1 VGPRDT
7 YLAASRVTAIIGAMK
22 PPRYRRST
30 VVGLG
35 RDDTVQRQTLDI
47 VGDRWS
53 NLLLGALFTGRHGFD
68 EFQRELGLPP
78 ALLSHRLDRFVKA
91 GIIRRERYR
100 GNARRRFY
108 RLTEK
113 GLALYP
119 VVTHAVDWGN
129 RWLSTDPDSFVII
142 HRGCGQRFRPRFTC
156 SACDGPLQRHE
167 VALKR
172 RSGVAVFS

>member
-1 VGPRDT
+1 
-7 YLAASRVTAIIGAMK
+7 MK

-30 VVGLG
+30 VAGLG

-68 EFQRELGLPP
+68 EFQRDLNLPP

-91 GIIRRERYR
+91 GIVRREPYR

-108 RLTEK
+108 RLTKK

-119 VVTHAVDWGN
+119 VVSHVVDWGN
-129 RWLSTDPDSFVII
+129 RWLSADPDSFVIV
-142 HRGCGQRFRPRFTC
+142 HRGCGQRFRPSLTC
-156 SACDGPLQRHE
+156 SACHE
-167 VALKR
+167 MLHR
-172 RSGVAVFS
+172 NDILLEREDGVAALA